1 MRRVPRNGLKTAQAR
16 SLLEYEQSF
25 WNRLMT
31 QLILHQ
37 QRPKF
42 KKTIENKNTNAQT
55 YRRTDNSDSKRR
67 RLPLIFKKIHCEK

>member
-37 QRPKF
+37 QRPNIILNL
-42 KKTIENKNTNAQT
+42 KKQSKTKIQT
-55 YRRTDNSDSKRR
+55 GRHMDVPIIVIRKEEDF
-67 RLPLIFKKIHCEK
+67 L

>member
-37 QRPKF
+37 QRPNIILNL
-42 KKTIENKNTNAQT
+42 KKQSKTKIQT
-55 YRRTDNSDSKRR
+55 GRYMDVPIIVIRKEEDF
-67 RLPLIFKKIHCEK
+67 L

>member
-1 MRRVPRNGLKTAQAR
+1 MRRVPRNGLKTAQAQ

-37 QRPKF
+37 QRPNIILNL
-42 KKTIENKNTNAQT
+42 KKQSKTKIQT
-55 YRRTDNSDSKRR
+55 RRHMDVPIIVIRKEEDF
-67 RLPLIFKKIHCEK
+67 L